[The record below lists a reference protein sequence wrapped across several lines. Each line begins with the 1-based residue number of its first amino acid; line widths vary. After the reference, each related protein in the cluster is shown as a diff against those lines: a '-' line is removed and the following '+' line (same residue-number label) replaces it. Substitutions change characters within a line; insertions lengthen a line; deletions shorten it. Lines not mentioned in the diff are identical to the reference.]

1 MYGWMGNILR
11 VNLTTGQC
19 TRETLDPGV
28 ARDYV
33 GGRGLGIYLLTK
45 EGNPEG
51 DALAPDN
58 PLIMATGPLTGT
70 GAPTGARYM
79 VMTKSPLTGAVT
91 CSNSGGK
98 FPTEMKRA
106 GVDAIIFSGRS
117 EKPVYLWLENGDA
130 TLRPADHV
138 WGKNTHETTDTLLE
152 ETASGAKVACIG
164 PAGEK
169 QVLFAAIMNDK
180 HRAAGRSGVGAVMGS
195 KNLKAV
201 VVKGKGRV
209 PLADQE
215 RFKTFNKQILD
226 IFKEGVKETPLGLTV
241 NGTAGVVMA
250 TQNFG
255 VLPTKNWQQGTFEGW
270 EKIHG
275 EALTKKFLKKNSA
288 CYGCPIGCGRL
299 TKVDDERF
307 RGEGE
312 GPEYETIYA
321 MGSNCMIDD
330 LAAIVKANYLCNE
343 LGLDTITMGATI
355 ACAMEL
361 ADMGALTKEQMGRSL
376 SWGDADAL
384 VELTRMTGMRE
395 GFGDLLALGSYRLAD
410 RFGHPELAP
419 VSKKQEFPGYEPR
432 GSQAMGLAY
441 ATSPIG
447 GSHMRGDPA
456 YFELFS
462 VPESM
467 DPHEWKGKAKVTK
480 AFQDLSALID
490 SAGLCIFFAV
500 RNLAAK
506 DLGVAPTGIL
516 EYLNAATGADY
527 TLEELMAAGERII
540 NAERLFLARA
550 GFTRKDDSLPDRL
563 TKTPAPTGPAKGMV
577 CHLDEML
584 EEYYQVQGWTED
596 GFPGSE
602 VLTRLGL
609 E

>member
-11 VNLTTGQC
+11 VDLTAGQC
-19 TRETLDPGV
+19 TREALDPGV

-33 GGRGLGIYLLTK
+33 GGRGLGIYLLSK
-45 EGNPEG
+45 EGNPSG

-106 GVDAIIFSGRS
+106 GFDAVIFSGRS
-117 EKPVYLWLENGDA
+117 EKPVYLWLENGEA
-130 TLRPADHV
+130 ELRPADHL
-138 WGKNTHETTDTLLE
+138 WGKNTHETTETLLE

-209 PLADQE
+209 PLADQD
-215 RFKTFNKQILD
+215 RFKTFNKEIMD
-226 IFKEGVKETPLGLTV
+226 IFKAGVKETPLGLTV

-275 EALTKKFLKKNSA
+275 EELTKKFLKKNSA

-299 TKVDDERF
+299 TKVADGKF
-307 RGEGE
+307 QGEGE

-361 ADMGALTKEQMGRSL
+361 ADIGALTEDNMGRSL

-506 DLGVAPTGIL
+506 DLGVAPVGIL
-516 EYLNAATGADY
+516 EYLTAATGADY

-540 NAERLFLARA
+540 NAERMFLGKA

-584 EEYYQVQGWTED
+584 EEYYDVQGWTED
-596 GFPGSE
+596 GFPGSD
-602 VLTRLGL
+602 VLKRLGL
-609 E
+609 N

>member
-11 VNLTTGQC
+11 VDLTAGQC
-19 TRETLDPGV
+19 TREALDPGV

-33 GGRGLGIYLLTK
+33 GGRGLGIYLLSK
-45 EGNPEG
+45 EGNPSG

-106 GVDAIIFSGRS
+106 GFDAIIFSGRS
-117 EKPVYLWLENGDA
+117 EKPVYLWLENGEA
-130 TLRPADHV
+130 ELRPADHL
-138 WGKNTHETTDTLLE
+138 WGKNTHETTETLLE

-209 PLADQE
+209 PLADQD
-215 RFKTFNKQILD
+215 RFKTFNKEIMD
-226 IFKEGVKETPLGLTV
+226 IFKAGVKETPLGLTV

-275 EALTKKFLKKNSA
+275 EELTKKFLKKNSA

-299 TKVDDERF
+299 TKVADGKF
-307 RGEGE
+307 QGEGE

-361 ADMGALTKEQMGRSL
+361 ADIGALTEDDMGRSL

-467 DPHEWKGKAKVTK
+467 DPHEWK
-480 AFQDLSALID
+480 
-490 SAGLCIFFAV
+490 
-500 RNLAAK
+500 
-506 DLGVAPTGIL
+506 
-516 EYLNAATGADY
+516 
-527 TLEELMAAGERII
+527 
-540 NAERLFLARA
+540 
-550 GFTRKDDSLPDRL
+550 
-563 TKTPAPTGPAKGMV
+563 
-577 CHLDEML
+577 
-584 EEYYQVQGWTED
+584 
-596 GFPGSE
+596 
-602 VLTRLGL
+602 
-609 E
+609 